1 MELSEFL
8 HRGVLTLFTDG
19 VFYLAYTVLL
29 FSLAREMPTFY

>member
-8 HRGVLTLFTDG
+8 HGVLTLFTDG